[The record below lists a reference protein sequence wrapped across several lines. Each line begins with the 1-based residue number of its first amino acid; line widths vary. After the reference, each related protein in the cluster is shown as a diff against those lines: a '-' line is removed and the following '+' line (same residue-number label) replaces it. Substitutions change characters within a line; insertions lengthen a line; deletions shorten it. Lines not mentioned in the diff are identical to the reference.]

1 GIAVKYLKCGE
12 SSTSGKIPLVFF
24 VIPGNPGCIRF
35 YEKFADSLFSK
46 TKIPV
51 WGISHVGHSK
61 LPSVD
66 LTEKD
71 KYQHPGRE
79 DCGLSRQIAL
89 KVDFLRDE
97 VFPVA
102 EKVILVGHSIG
113 CYIILQ
119 IMSKLDGKLAEK
131 VEKGV
136 LLFPTI
142 ERMRLTPQGKK
153 LTPMLANARWLFWA
167 VEYLIHKTDVPVA
180 IESYKPDL
188 FSSEPSIIETVADN
202 IASHQVADSMTYMGL
217 QEMYEVGLR
226 CRKDDDLVSKF
237 LSRLIFYYGASD
249 KWCPYDFYEKMKL
262 EFGSRP
268 GAHIEVA
275 DQGIPHAFVLTHSH
289 QVAEKVAGW

>member
-1 GIAVKYLKCGE
+1 MATHCKYFWKNQTGIAVKYLKCGE

-153 LTPMLANARWLFWA
+153 LTPMLANARWLFVFAGMMASYAPQWMIKW
-167 VEYLIHKTDVPVA
+167 LIPWFVK
-180 IESYKPDL
+180 
-188 FSSEPSIIETVADN
+188 SSEPSIIETVADN

-217 QEMYEVGLR
+217 QEMYEV
-226 CRKDDDLVSKF
+226 K
-237 LSRLIFYYGASD
+237 
-249 KWCPYDFYEKMKL
+249 
-262 EFGSRP
+262 
-268 GAHIEVA
+268 
-275 DQGIPHAFVLTHSH
+275 
-289 QVAEKVAGW
+289 